1 LACTTFAKLRLSVEK
16 KGSCNIREETIFAAA
31 NNPSASAWVGVET
44 GEVFAE
50 MKTSVVCWPCF
61 QVRYMPTPAFEDCP
75 FALFF
80 EAASTKKFG
89 PEYDSSIGVIGV
101 FAGSVGVLCI
111 CKLLSKAFALMIT

>member
-31 NNPSASAWVGVET
+31 NNPSASAWIGVET

-50 MKTSVVCWPCF
+50 IKTSFVCCPFC
-61 QVRYMPTPAFEDCP
+61 QARYMPIPAFEGCP

-80 EAASTKKFG
+80 QAASTNIFG
-89 PEYDSSIGVIGV
+89 P
-101 FAGSVGVLCI
+101 
-111 CKLLSKAFALMIT
+111 